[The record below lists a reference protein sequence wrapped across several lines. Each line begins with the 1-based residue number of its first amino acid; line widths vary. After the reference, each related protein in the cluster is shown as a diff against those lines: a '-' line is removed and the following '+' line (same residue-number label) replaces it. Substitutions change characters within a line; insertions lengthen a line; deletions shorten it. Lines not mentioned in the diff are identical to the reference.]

1 MSLFGNLY
9 VGTSGLQASQEA
21 LNVVAHNVTNA
32 DTVGYVRQQV
42 SYNTKEYS
50 KLDSNASGIAQKQT
64 GLGVY
69 IAEVRQV
76 RDRFVD
82 ASYRNQYGR
91 QGFYDVSFDAMEEV
105 QEVMGELDGPIFYN
119 SLNNIWTAIEELAKD
134 PDSEVCQSMLIQY
147 AQSFAEA
154 AHNCYSDLSDY
165 QDKLNGKVNDMVDRI
180 NKLGKRIFELNTTIR
195 GIEAGGIENANDY
208 KDALNQALDELA
220 NLGNISYST
229 DYYGNVLVKFENH
242 DFVTM
247 NTVIEIGV
255 MPDEE
260 NAGFYKVFWPDSAEQ
275 KKDEWGK
282 VIRDRDGN
290 ATFLP
295 DSAPVFIM
303 PPDSVI
309 SAARNTDVGTLKGVL
324 LARGDHRGSYTDLE
338 GVMRVTDVATG
349 NNKYISYT
357 EAELKQ
363 MTAGCT
369 KEETRSGVLRYTS
382 ADGSTVYTLKTPGD
396 KRLMTPEEKYSYVQD
411 SVMMNTMAEF
421 DGLVHSV
428 VTAVN
433 QALIDAA
440 VKAKTEAAANG
451 SVSGYMRVGGKY
463 DGEPLLIFERTS
475 TDPEF
480 IAGTDELTPEDPT
493 DSHTWFSCRNLCVN
507 KDLLQYPTHLGMVKE
522 DGSVDYET
530 AASFRNAFTDAKYV
544 INPTLTNLI
553 SIQDYYSGYMAQI
566 ANTGNVY
573 KSLKENQELSVK
585 QIENTRQGGIG
596 VSTDEELSNM
606 IKFQNAYN
614 ANSRFINVIDECTE
628 HIITSLGHA

>member
-1 MSLFGNLY
+1 
-9 VGTSGLQASQEA
+9 
-21 LNVVAHNVTNA
+21 
-32 DTVGYVRQQV
+32 
-42 SYNTKEYS
+42 
-50 KLDSNASGIAQKQT
+50 
-64 GLGVY
+64 
-69 IAEVRQV
+69 
-76 RDRFVD
+76 
-82 ASYRNQYGR
+82 
-91 QGFYDVSFDAMEEV
+91 MEEV

-119 SLNNIWTAIEELAKD
+119 SLNNIWTSIEELAKD

-247 NTVIEIGV
+247 NTVNEIGV

-275 KKDEWGK
+275 EKDEWGK
-282 VIRDRDGN
+282 VIRDSDGN

-382 ADGSTVYTLKTPGD
+382 ADGSTVYTIKTPGD

-451 SVSGYMRVGGKY
+451 SVSGYMRVGGKH

-507 KDLLQYPTHLGMVKE
+507 KDLLQYPTHLGMIKE

-553 SIQDYYSGYMAQI
+553 SIQDYYSGYMSQI